1 MKYNS
6 EQILKSDLLK
16 LPAYQGPEGRTL
28 PLQGHVGF
36 DSLPDQLVNKCV
48 NLGFDMN
55 ILCVGETG
63 IGKSTLMDCLFKAN
77 FDGEYNLWGI
87 FAWILST
94 VFPVTRVRE

>member
-1 MKYNS
+1 MYRIS
-6 EQILKSDLLK
+6 AILPIYCKLTPPNTLK
-16 LPAYQGPEGRTL
+16 LSKIIDQLKPLPPQGQDGRTL

-77 FDGEYNLWGI
+77 FDGE
-87 FAWILST
+87 
-94 VFPVTRVRE
+94 

>member
-1 MKYNS
+1 M
-6 EQILKSDLLK
+6 
-16 LPAYQGPEGRTL
+16 
-28 PLQGHVGF
+28 GF

-77 FDGEYNLWGI
+77 FDGEYNLWGE
-87 FAWILST
+87 FFLRFLSRA
-94 VFPVTRVRE
+94 FPVFVNK